1 VLETRTALVTGGTDG
16 IGKATAL
23 ALARAGHRVL
33 IVGRDEVKGGRAAR
47 EIRASAASERVE
59 FLAADLSLVAGAER
73 LAADVASRCDRLH
86 VLFHS
91 AGGVSSRRVLTRDG
105 IESNL
110 ALNYVTR
117 FALTLRL
124 LPLLVAGG
132 RPGRAARVLTAGG
145 AVRVG
150 RMHWDD
156 VSLAANFNIFRAITQ
171 VQHTNDVWVIELG
184 RRLATSGEPVT
195 TACVK
200 YGAIRTGT
208 RRSFP
213 LWVRMLLSVVV
224 DPLVG
229 RSAEEAG
236 AAAAKVALDPALEGV
251 TGALFELVTK
261 LRRIEPDARVLDPE
275 EGRRL
280 WELSERLAPMD
291 APERHAGA
299 KTELRSLNALQL

>member
-16 IGKATAL
+16 IGKAAAL

-33 IVGRDEVKGGRAAR
+33 IVGRDQTKGGRAAR
-47 EIRASAASERVE
+47 EIRASAASEHVE
-59 FLAADLSLVAGAER
+59 FLAADLSLVAGAEQ
-73 LAADVASRCDRLH
+73 LAAEVAERCNRLH

-91 AGGVSSRRVLTRDG
+91 AGGVSFRRRLTRDG

-124 LPLLVAGG
+124 LPLLVAAG

-145 AVRVG
+145 AVRTG

-156 VSLAANFNIFRAITQ
+156 VSLAANFNIVRSIMQ
-171 VQHTNDVWVIELG
+171 VQHANDVWVIELG
-184 RRLATSGEPVT
+184 RRLTAKGEPVT
-195 TACVK
+195 SACVK
-200 YGAIRTGT
+200 FGAIQTGT
-208 RRSFP
+208 RRTFP
-213 LWVRMLLSVVV
+213 LWARWLLSVVV
-224 DPLVG
+224 DPFVG

-236 AAAAKVALDPALEGV
+236 DAAAKVALDPALEGV
-251 TGALFELVTK
+251 SGALFELVTK
-261 LRRIEPDARVLDPE
+261 LRRVEPDARVLDLE

-280 WELSERLAPMD
+280 WELSERLARLD
-291 APERHAGA
+291 APERVAV
-299 KTELRSLNALQL
+299 